1 MLAYIQ
7 FYRINSVIL
16 MSEEREL
23 EELEELDEE
32 YEDLSDF
39 EEVSIAVEEYDD
51 MAGLEDIPEETIAK
65 SSQKDIIITY
75 GDKIEDEIKNLE
87 EEFKRKL
94 SELENADPSIII
106 REVNEILT
114 KSKMLD
120 AHSLTADMSSYLAR
134 LLESLDRHDEA
145 TEFCLLAVSES
156 RKSGNDELRLQSL
169 TSFGINLINF
179 DHKDA
184 SVVFSQ
190 AIELAEN
197 LGNNESK
204 AINTFY
210 FANCQIET
218 NREQAL
224 PLYIEARKFF
234 EEKAENV
241 WLGKIDYK
249 LGMLQLEN
257 YQYQDALNMLNSSKL
272 YLKEHPNIVDEFKL
286 DEIIERTTLLL
297 YSGNTLKYR
306 LKIPPP
312 QIIEQSD
319 HTRKIYELL
328 SERSSFD
335 VIKGLRNLS
344 NVQVLTGDYVF
355 DSLKGILEGSEY
367 DKFSDDELKYTSDLF
382 EEIGNLFQK
391 DDKQINSY
399 FYYVAAQILYV
410 LTQNSK
416 KADKLQKK
424 LLKLIEEISEG
435 ETTPQY
441 FDQKIYMY
449 YQLAYSNKSINP
461 KEALK
466 CISSG
471 LELTRKRDNPFY
483 EGLFKE
489 ILGDIRTEKDLEKAV
504 VEYQASI
511 TIYESLDGYVDLMRI
526 YEKLGTEM
534 LSTQTDRAKE
544 ILNKALEFAKKLKN
558 EETRVR
564 IEEKL

>member
-1 MLAYIQ
+1 M
-7 FYRINSVIL
+7 L

-23 EELEELDEE
+23 DELEELEEE

-51 MAGLEDIPEETIAK
+51 MAGLEDIPEEAIEQ
-65 SSQKDIIITY
+65 SSQKDVIITY
-75 GDKIEDEIKNLE
+75 GDKIEVEIKNLE

-94 SELENADPSIII
+94 SELENADPSIMI
-106 REVNEILT
+106 REINEILSR
-114 KSKMLD
+114 SKMLD
-120 AHSLTADMSSYLAR
+120 AHSLTAEMASFLAR

-156 RKSGNDELRLQSL
+156 RKSGEDELRLQSL
-169 TSFGINLINF
+169 TSFGINLTNF
-179 DHKDA
+179 DLKDA

-197 LGNNESK
+197 LENKESI
-204 AINTFY
+204 AVNTFY

-218 NREQAL
+218 NKEQAL
-224 PLYIEARKFF
+224 SLYINARKFF
-234 EEKAENV
+234 EEKGENV
-241 WLGKIDYK
+241 WLGRIDYK

-257 YQYQDALNMLNSSKL
+257 FQYQDALNMLNSSKL
-272 YLKEHPNIVDEFKL
+272 YLKDNTNIGDEFNL

-335 VIKGLRNLS
+335 VIKGLRTLN

-355 DSLKGILEGSEY
+355 DSLKGLLEGSEY
-367 DKFSDDELKYTSDLF
+367 EKFSDDELKYTSDLY
-382 EEIGNLFQK
+382 EEIGDLFQK

-399 FYYVAAQILYV
+399 FYYISAQILYI

-416 KADKLQKK
+416 KADRLQKK
-424 LLKLIEEISEG
+424 LLKLIEDISEG

-449 YQLAYSNKSINP
+449 YQFAYSNKSINP
-461 KEALK
+461 KEAQK
-466 CISSG
+466 HINSG

-489 ILGDIRTEKDLEKAV
+489 ILGDIKKEKDLEKAL

-511 TIYESLDGYVDLMRI
+511 TIYESLEGYIDLMRI
-526 YEKLGTEM
+526 YEKQGTEM
-534 LSTQTDRAKE
+534 LSTQTDKAKE
-544 ILNKALEFAKKLKN
+544 ILHKALEYANKLKN
-558 EETRVR
+558 EDVR
-564 IEEKL
+564 IRIEGKL